1 MEQTTHTQKI
11 FSCQILKNT
20 FNAEH
25 SASFLKITST
35 GKQELRSIK
44 KNNTL
49 ISEGQWIIPQL
60 PLDLC
65 WMLQQDFY
73 LQKSKEIVT
82 TLSLRFEKHCSKY
95 LTALLKFLTEIVK
108 LKTMIFIGIYNTY
121 VNQID

>member
-82 TLSLRFEKHCSKY
+82 TFNLRFGKHCNTIFDSIAEIFDRNRKIKNNDFHWNLQY
-95 LTALLKFLTEIVK
+95 LC
-108 LKTMIFIGIYNTY
+108 
-121 VNQID
+121 